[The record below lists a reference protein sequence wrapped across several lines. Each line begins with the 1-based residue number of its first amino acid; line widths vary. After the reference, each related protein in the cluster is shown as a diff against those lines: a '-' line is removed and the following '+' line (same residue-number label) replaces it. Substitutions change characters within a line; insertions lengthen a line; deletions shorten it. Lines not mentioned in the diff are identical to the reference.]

1 MGVLS
6 PKDARAN
13 GHIGDCGDILSGS
26 QDFVT
31 SLKTWAFCLVL
42 FRVSGQSLGF
52 IWGLRF
58 RDAIEEVRAGLLPK
72 SQILKPELFPPTSQ
86 QGSPQSPPP
95 CKKGSRL
102 IIKTLCYFAGGGR

>member
-6 PKDARAN
+6 AKDARAN

-26 QDFVT
+26 QGFVT

-52 IWGLRF
+52 MWGLRF
-58 RDAIEEVRAGLLPK
+58 RDAIEEVKGGLLPK
-72 SQILKPELFPPTSQ
+72 SQILKPELFPSHEPAGKPTKPS
-86 QGSPQSPPP
+86 S
-95 CKKGSRL
+95 L
-102 IIKTLCYFAGGGR
+102 